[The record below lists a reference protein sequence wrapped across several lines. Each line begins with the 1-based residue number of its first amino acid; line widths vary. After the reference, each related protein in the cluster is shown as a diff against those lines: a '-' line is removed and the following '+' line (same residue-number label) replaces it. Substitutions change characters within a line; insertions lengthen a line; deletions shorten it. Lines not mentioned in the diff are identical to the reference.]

1 VPGTAAAAEAS
12 IAATCPPPTYQRRQ
26 PEGSVLYRTLEANL
40 DRFLATTA
48 GDEGPGL
55 PAFVTREL
63 RAYLR
68 CGVLEQGCL
77 HVRCERCADE
87 SARPKPLV

>member
-1 VPGTAAAAEAS
+1 MLGTAAAAEAS

-55 PAFVTREL
+55 PAFVTR
-63 RAYLR
+63 A
-68 CGVLEQGCL
+68 
-77 HVRCERCADE
+77 
-87 SARPKPLV
+87 